1 MARCTNCGKQFAN
14 NLKVCPYCKTP
25 IMNEDANDTIHV
37 MNALREIYT
46 TFGVDAIRDKQRFV
60 SILRDYIP
68 EYDKERR
75 LLTTAIEN
83 GIIDALSKE
92 TGDKQSAII
101 KAREY
106 MEKEMFLS
114 RVAIEFIIE
123 TVTYMLGW
131 DYEAEQEEDDIPT
144 PTNTTKNNDTST
156 SVSNTSK
163 KDEPTEKT
171 PKVSV
176 DTKVFTSSDA
186 MKYRIKG
193 VVEIP
198 QGYTAIKGF
207 AFDEFNFLKSITI
220 PEGVIAI
227 GEYAFSNCTKLST
240 VNLPKSLRFIKT
252 SAFENCVK
260 LTSIDIPEGVISI
273 EEGTFQFCENL
284 QSITIPNTVG
294 SIGASAF
301 SCCEN
306 LGIINI
312 PDSVKY
318 IGEDVFNY
326 CSNVIVQC
334 VEYSYVHKYCQS
346 NGIMFKVIK

>member
-1 MARCTNCGKQFAN
+1 MVRCSNCGKQIAN
-14 NLKVCPYCKTP
+14 GLKACPYCKTP
-25 IMNEDANDTIHV
+25 IMSDDANDTIHV
-37 MNALREIYT
+37 MKALKEIYT
-46 TFGVDAIRDKQRFV
+46 TFGVEAIRDKQRFI

-83 GIIDALSKE
+83 GIVDALSRE
-92 TGDKQSAII
+92 VTDKQSAVI

-106 MEKEMFLS
+106 MEKELFLS

-131 DYEAEQEEDDIPT
+131 DYEGIEEEEPIVT
-144 PTNTTKNNDTST
+144 PSPKE
-156 SVSNTSK
+156 
-163 KDEPTEKT
+163 EPTKPIVEEKEVSQ
-171 PKVSV
+171 KVNV
-176 DTKVFTSSDA
+176 ETKVFTSQDA
-186 MKYRIKG
+186 MKFRIKG
-193 VVEIP
+193 NVEIP
-198 QGYTAIKGF
+198 IGYTAIKGF

-220 PEGVIAI
+220 PEGVVAI
-227 GEYAFSNCTKLST
+227 GEYAFSNCNRLSI
-240 VNLPKSLRFIKT
+240 VNLPSSLRFIKT
-252 SAFENCVK
+252 SAFESCPK
-260 LTSIDIPEGVISI
+260 LTSIEIPEGVISI

-284 QSITIPNTVG
+284 QSVTIPDTVG

-318 IGEDVFNY
+318 IGEDAFNY
-326 CSNVIVQC
+326 CSNVIIEC
-334 VEYSYVHKYCQS
+334 VEYSYVHKYCQA
-346 NGIMFKVIK
+346 NGIMYKVIK